1 MDSWTGVDRPNFE
14 KAFTF
19 CDSNLENG
27 DPNDLDLLDHDDDDH
42 GDDEIEPML
51 LFSTPLASMPE

>member
-19 CDSNLENG
+19 CDSQTENG
-27 DPNDLDLLDHDDDDH
+27 DPNHLDLLDHDDDDH
-42 GDDEIEPML
+42 TVDEIEPML
-51 LFSTPLASMPE
+51 LFSTP